1 MVAVGL
7 TAVVL
12 AASIHLVWSN
22 LAHGGGELI
31 QGVMSTRAAIP
42 EHAVVL
48 DNPPLYPSSLL
59 AALGVLLPAA
69 YLSQVLGASFV
80 LLYCCAGKP

>member
-1 MVAVGL
+1 
-7 TAVVL
+7 
-12 AASIHLVWSN
+12 
-22 LAHGGGELI
+22 
-31 QGVMSTRAAIP
+31 MSTRAAIP

-48 DNPPLYPSSLL
+48 DNPPLYPSCLL

-80 LLYCCAGKP
+80 LLYFCASKP